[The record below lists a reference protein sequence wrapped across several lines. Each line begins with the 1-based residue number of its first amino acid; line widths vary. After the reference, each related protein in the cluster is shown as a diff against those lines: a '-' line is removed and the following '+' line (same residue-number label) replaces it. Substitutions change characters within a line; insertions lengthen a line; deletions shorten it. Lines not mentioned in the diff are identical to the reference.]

1 MKYDDISIGDCA
13 EILHIITKNDIDKFV
28 DLTGDDN
35 KIHVDKSFAAKTSF
49 KKPVVHGML
58 GASFISTIIGTK
70 LPGDGA
76 LWYAQELEFLQPVRI
91 GDELKVVAEVIKKNN
106 RMQSIELSTLI
117 YNQNKQVVTKGVA
130 KVKVVSTEDS
140 VKYNADHNKGKP
152 RNVLV
157 IGATGGIGEA
167 ACIQLAMDGYNLAIH
182 CYKNIEKADSIKK
195 RVDEFGIRSCVVA
208 GNITHVNDVEAI
220 RDHTK
225 RKLGIIDVII
235 NCSTVSI
242 QNIKF
247 SDVAW
252 DDFQRQYMININGT
266 FNLIKAFLPE
276 MEKQNFGKYIG
287 ISTVYT
293 DSPISEM
300 TPYITSKTAL
310 NGLIKSLAVEFA
322 PKGIRLNL
330 VSPGMVDT
338 DLIADVP
345 EKARLL
351 EAAQTPLRC
360 LAQPEDITGT
370 VSFLVSEKSNFLTGE
385 TIRVNGGKYMI

>member
-1 MKYDDISIGDCA
+1 MFICMDWLKRVCIKMKYDDICIGDSA

-117 YNQNKQVVTKGVA
+117 YNQNKQVVTKGIA
-130 KVKVVSTEDS
+130 KVKVVSTVDS
-140 VKYNADHNKGKP
+140 VKYNADRNKGKP

-167 ACIQLAMDGYNLAIH
+167 ACIQLAKDGYNLAIH
-182 CYKNIEKADSIKK
+182 CYKKIEKAISIKK
-195 RVDEFGIRSCVVA
+195 RVDEFEIRSFVVP
-208 GNITHVNDVEAI
+208 GNIADVNEVEAI

-225 RKLGIIDVII
+225 RKLGIIDAII
-235 NCSTVSI
+235 NCSTV
-242 QNIKF
+242 
-247 SDVAW
+247 
-252 DDFQRQYMININGT
+252 
-266 FNLIKAFLPE
+266 
-276 MEKQNFGKYIG
+276 
-287 ISTVYT
+287 
-293 DSPISEM
+293 
-300 TPYITSKTAL
+300 
-310 NGLIKSLAVEFA
+310 
-322 PKGIRLNL
+322 
-330 VSPGMVDT
+330 
-338 DLIADVP
+338 
-345 EKARLL
+345 
-351 EAAQTPLRC
+351 
-360 LAQPEDITGT
+360 
-370 VSFLVSEKSNFLTGE
+370 
-385 TIRVNGGKYMI
+385 